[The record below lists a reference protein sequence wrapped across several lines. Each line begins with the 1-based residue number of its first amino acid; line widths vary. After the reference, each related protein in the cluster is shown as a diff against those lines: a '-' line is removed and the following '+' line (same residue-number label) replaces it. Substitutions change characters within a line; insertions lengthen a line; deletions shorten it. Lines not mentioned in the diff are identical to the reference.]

1 MVKLTECIC
10 DKFYNL
16 FWDIMYSKHSKYDL
30 IGGRGSTKSS
40 VVSLIIVLGIMQ
52 DPEANGIV
60 YRKVAD
66 TIDGSI
72 YEQIVWAIDKLGVNS
87 LWHCTR
93 SPYKCIYTPTGQQI
107 RFKGLDKAKKSK
119 SIKVARGYFKYLWFE
134 EFDEFAGEEEIRSVE
149 QSVIRAGDD
158 TIVFRTMNPPRNR
171 LHWANMFIEKEKL
184 RNDVFVSQSTYL
196 DVPPEWLGKQ
206 FLAEADFLKKTNEKS
221 YQHEYLGIPVGT
233 GTTVF
238 DNLRIEP
245 IEAPDQMGTT
255 YFGVDWGYYPDPF
268 QWVKMAY
275 NPATTTLYIYDEL
288 RLYKTSNRDSWD
300 MLVEKKGV
308 TTNDFMSADSAEPK
322 SIGDFRSYGANI
334 KGAKKFN
341 GSVRYSMKWL
351 QSLREIVIDPVT
363 APNCAREFQRYE
375 YELTA
380 DGLPLSEFP
389 DKDNHTIDAV
399 RYAMQTVWRR
409 KGQ

>member
-1 MVKLTECIC
+1 MVKLSKCIS
-10 DKFYNL
+10 KNFYDL
-16 FWDIMYSKHSKYDL
+16 FWDIQENKHSKYDL
-30 IGGRGSTKSS
+30 TGGRGGTKSS

-52 DPEANGIV
+52 DEDANAIV

-72 YEQIVWAIDKLGVNS
+72 YEQIVWAIEKLGVHN

-93 SPYKCIYTPTGQQI
+93 SPYKCIYKPTGQQI

-119 SIKVARGYFKYLWFE
+119 SIKVAKGYFKYLWFE
-134 EFDEFAGEEEIRSVE
+134 EFDEFSGPEEIRSVE

-171 LHWANMFIEKEKL
+171 LHWANMFVEQDKL
-184 RNDVFVSQSTYL
+184 RDDVYVHHSTYL
-196 DVPPEWLGKQ
+196 EVPPEWLGKQ
-206 FLAEADFLKKTNEKS
+206 FLAEADFLKEVNEKA

-233 GTTVF
+233 GTNVF

-245 IEAPDQMGTT
+245 FSEGEQLGTT
-255 YFGVDWGYYPDPF
+255 YMGLDWGWYPDAF

-275 NPATTTLYIYDEL
+275 NPSSRKLYIYDEL
-288 RLYKTSNRDSWD
+288 RLYKTANRDSWD
-300 MLVEKKGV
+300 MLVEQKGV
-308 TTNDFMSADSAEPK
+308 TPDDLIMADSAEPK
-322 SIGDFRSYGANI
+322 SIGDYKSYGANI
-334 KGAKKFN
+334 RGAKKFN
-341 GSVRYSMKWL
+341 GSIRYSMKWL
-351 QSLREIVIDPVT
+351 QSLTEIVINPKT
-363 APNCAREFQRYE
+363 APNCAEEFQKYE

-380 DGLPLSEFP
+380 DGLPLSEYP

-399 RYAMQTVWRR
+399 RYAMQPVWRR